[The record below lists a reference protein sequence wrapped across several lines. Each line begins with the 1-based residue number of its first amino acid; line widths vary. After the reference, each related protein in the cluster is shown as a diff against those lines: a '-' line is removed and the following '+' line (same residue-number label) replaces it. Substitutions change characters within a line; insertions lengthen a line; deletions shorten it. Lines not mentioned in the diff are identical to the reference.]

1 MMKEEFMRQ
10 LALKN
15 GFAAAAVIHA
25 EEIYTVPEYRE
36 FCVQNLCGNYGKN
49 YGCPPYCGT
58 PEEMRKK
65 ILRYSRALVL
75 QTRNQVEDMYDGAE
89 TGRLK
94 KAHTKKTLQLIRL
107 LKEQGMEGKGL
118 AIMAGS
124 CNLCESCKMPEGQ
137 PCPHEDMS
145 FSCLSAYCIDAGHLA
160 KSCGMDM
167 SWTGNIVSFFSIYL
181 FDE

>member
-94 KAHTKKTLQLIRL
+94 KAHTKNVT
-107 LKEQGMEGKGL
+107 
-118 AIMAGS
+118 
-124 CNLCESCKMPEGQ
+124 N
-137 PCPHEDMS
+137 
-145 FSCLSAYCIDAGHLA
+145 
-160 KSCGMDM
+160 
-167 SWTGNIVSFFSIYL
+167 
-181 FDE
+181 